1 MLSTALILL
10 LVGWLA
16 AEFLS
21 PFLIIIPPP
30 GHRYDIPSFDKG
42 SFQRFEL
49 MTVDQLKLSA
59 AFRPSNLS
67 ETQLVVIF
75 VHGIGGKKEHFMG
88 MADWLA
94 HQGFASVVFDG
105 RAHGQS
111 GGRYCTFGYKE
122 KQDIKVIVNW
132 IREKLPQAKIGIWGN
147 SLGGAI
153 ALQSLAIEPHLTFGI
168 VQSTFADLEQI
179 VFDYRNRILQGFGS
193 RSISD
198 RALKR
203 AGWIAGFNPRSVC
216 PAQVASQLE
225 QPILLIHGEQD
236 KNISVANGEQI
247 YKALPTTNKQFIKVP
262 GADHF
267 DVFAKGG
274 ARLHDE
280 LIYFLAQQR

>member
-1 MLSTALILL
+1 MLSTAFILL

-30 GHRYDIPSFDKG
+30 GHRYDIPNFDRER
-42 SFQRFEL
+42 FQNFEL
-49 MTVDQLKLSA
+49 ITSDQLKLSA
-59 AFRPSNLS
+59 AFRPSNLA
-67 ETQLVVIF
+67 ETRSVVIF

-94 HQGFASVVFDG
+94 NQGFASVVFDG

-122 KQDIKVIVNW
+122 KQDIQVIVNW
-132 IREKLPQAKIGIWGN
+132 VRERLPEVKIGIWGN

-153 ALQSLAIEPHLTFGI
+153 ALQSLAIEPHLSFGI
-168 VQSTFADLEQI
+168 VQSTFADLEQV

-193 RSISD
+193 RSISN
-198 RALKR
+198 RALRR
-203 AGWIAGFNPRSVC
+203 AGWIAGFDPGSVR
-216 PAQVASQLE
+216 PAQAARQLE

-236 KNISVANGEQI
+236 RNISVDNGQQI
-247 YKALPTTNKQFIKVP
+247 FQALPSSNKHFIRVP

-267 DVFAKGG
+267 DVFDKGG
-274 ARLHDE
+274 PGLHDE
-280 LIYFLAQQR
+280 LMYFLAQQR

>member
-1 MLSTALILL
+1 MLTTTFILL
-10 LVGWLA
+10 VTGWLA

-30 GHRYDIPSFDKG
+30 GHRYDIPNFNQG
-42 SFQRFEL
+42 YFQAFEL
-49 MTVDQLKLSA
+49 ETFDQLKLSA
-59 AFRPSNLS
+59 AFRPSNES
-67 ETQLVVIF
+67 ATKSVVIF

-94 HQGFASVVFDG
+94 TQGFASVVFDG

-122 KQDIKVIVNW
+122 KQDIMVIVQW
-132 IREKLPQAKIGIWGN
+132 IQKRLPDTEIGIWGN

-153 ALQSLAIEPHLTFGI
+153 ALQSLAIEPNLSFGI

-179 VFDYRNRILQGFGS
+179 VYDYQNRILQGFGS
-193 RSISD
+193 RSLSN
-198 RALKR
+198 RALRR
-203 AGWIAGFNPRSVC
+203 AGKIAGFDPASVR
-216 PAQVASQLE
+216 PAKTAEQLE

-236 KNISVANGEQI
+236 KNISVDYAQQI
-247 YKALPTTNKQFIKVP
+247 FQAIPTTKKQFIRIP

-267 DVFAKGG
+267 NVFEKGG
-274 ARLHDE
+274 SRLHDQ
-280 LIYFLAQQR
+280 LMNFLAKQR